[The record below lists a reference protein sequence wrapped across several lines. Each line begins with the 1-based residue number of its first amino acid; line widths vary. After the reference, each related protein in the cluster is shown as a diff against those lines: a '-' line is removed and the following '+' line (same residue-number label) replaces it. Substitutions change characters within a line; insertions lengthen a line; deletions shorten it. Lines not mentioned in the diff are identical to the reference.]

1 MKVIASAWQNGYILD
16 VTKGRLDET
25 RPNSRDNWERT
36 VSLSGSSLKSHH
48 TQVIVSGISTQ
59 ITVRNNKFDVCG

>member
-1 MKVIASAWQNGYILD
+1 MKVTASARQNSCILN
-16 VTKGRLDET
+16 VAKGRLDET
-25 RPNSRDNWERT
+25 WPNSRDNWERT

-59 ITVRNNKFDVCG
+59 MKVG